1 MASIKRATVRS
12 LRNLRDQEKNH
23 EDPETK
29 PSDFTGNWSK
39 TQDAIRE
46 WLLRYHGTKKA
57 PLAYVACDEI
67 NPPDEADDP

>member
-1 MASIKRATVRS
+1 M
-12 LRNLRDQEKNH
+12 DQEKNN
-23 EDPETK
+23 EDLDTK
-29 PSDFTGNWSK
+29 NLVLTVNWYK